1 MALIASGCATQVQCT
16 VETTG
21 VEHSTQLREA
31 LGDAGC
37 APGSAGPPGRPSRLS
52 HGLPSNTMAL
62 ISLGLWVWAE
72 RFATVWQTVERLPE
86 PIAKSVLQPRS

>member
-1 MALIASGCATQVQCT
+1 
-16 VETTG
+16 
-21 VEHSTQLREA
+21 
-31 LGDAGC
+31 
-37 APGSAGPPGRPSRLS
+37 
-52 HGLPSNTMAL
+52 MAL

>member
-37 APGSAGPPGRPSRLS
+37 AADIDLPPAPLAGPPDS
-52 HGLPSNTMAL
+52 HMDCH
-62 ISLGLWVWAE
+62 
-72 RFATVWQTVERLPE
+72 QTRWP
-86 PIAKSVLQPRS
+86 